1 MAQRYCKEARAKAE
15 LKVLKERMEDI
26 RDGYR
31 TLSPV
36 GTQVNRKERA
46 VGIAEST
53 YREQLRGL
61 SEARLRLKNI
71 EMSTSNLQV
80 VSPPEYPLTDNGR
93 KRLLYI
99 ICAFI
104 GSIIFITGFSLL
116 VELIDRTLRDA
127 CRSRRLTG
135 LPVIAAFNGTN
146 NLKYRGIPLK

>member
-1 MAQRYCKEARAKAE
+1 
-15 LKVLKERMEDI
+15 
-26 RDGYR
+26 
-31 TLSPV
+31 
-36 GTQVNRKERA
+36 
-46 VGIAEST
+46 
-53 YREQLRGL
+53 
-61 SEARLRLKNI
+61 
-71 EMSTSNLQV
+71 MSTSNLQV

-127 CRSRRLTG
+127 YRSRRLTG

-146 NLKYRGIPLK
+146 NLKYRGFSKPVIAVPPLMPVNKSMAIYNRTELQLLIYLVLKSEKENHS